1 MKLRQTEF
9 IIYKGCRITL
19 NANLET
25 GEFIAVTSAVG
36 RVITNRDLSAIK
48 AVDGIKKKIDEVE
61 T

>member
-1 MKLRQTEF
+1 
-9 IIYKGCRITL
+9 
-19 NANLET
+19 
-25 GEFIAVTSAVG
+25 VG